1 MQGGVVRSAVMALVL
16 ITTAVTVQAQDLQ
29 PRELRQVFAGNDFEQ
44 PLFLT
49 HAGDGTDRVFILE
62 KPGTIK
68 LLPSSREDAIASDFL
83 VLNDVVN
90 DIAEGGLLGLAF
102 HPDYRRNGLLYV
114 NYTHGNFIS
123 RVSEF
128 RISANPDVVD
138 RSSERVLLDI
148 DQPAVNHNGGQ
159 VTFGP
164 DRMLYIGFGD
174 GGAAN
179 DRFENGQ
186 DPTTLLAAILR
197 IDVDARTPGLE
208 YGIPEDNPFVGNSD
222 GWREEIWAYGL
233 RNPWRFS
240 FDRVTGDLWAGD
252 VGQGAREEVDLIV
265 RGGNYG
271 WNTMEGFLCFNP
283 SSDCN
288 QTGLVL
294 PVIDYNRQQGVS
306 VTGGY
311 VYRGR
316 QLGELSGTYL
326 YGDWGSK
333 RIWGLRYRNGIV
345 EANVEIATSPGNITS
360 FGEDAAGEIYAVGGG
375 IFRIELLPG
384 EMPTAIEEEGED
396 LPLPEAYGL
405 QANYPNPFNAMT
417 TISYSLPIAGEV
429 ELTIFDLLGRRV
441 ATLAAANGREAGRYA
456 VNWDGLDDDGER
468 TASGLYFYRL
478 SAPGVRIT
486 RKMLLLQ

>member
-1 MQGGVVRSAVMALVL
+1 MMTAADSVR
-16 ITTAVTVQAQDLQ
+16 AQDLQ
-29 PRELRQVFAGNDFEQ
+29 PRELRQVFAANDFEQ

-62 KPGTIK
+62 KTGTIK
-68 LLPSSREDAIASDFL
+68 VLPSSRDDATASDFL

-102 HPDYRRNGLLYV
+102 HPDYERNGRLYV

-128 RISANPDVVD
+128 RVSSNPDVVD
-138 RSSERVLLDI
+138 RGSERVLFDV

-159 VTFGP
+159 VDFGP
-164 DRMLYIGFGD
+164 DGMLYIGFGD

-186 DPTTLLAAILR
+186 DPTTLLATILR
-197 IDVDARTPGLE
+197 IDVDSRTGGLE
-208 YGIPEDNPFVGNSD
+208 YGIPPDNPFAANTD

-240 FDRVTGDLWAGD
+240 FDRLTGDLWTGD

-283 SSDCN
+283 SSDCD

-294 PVIDYNRQQGVS
+294 PVIDYNRQAGVS

-316 QLGELSGTYL
+316 RGELTGVYV
-326 YGDWGSK
+326 YGDFGSN
-333 RIWGLRYRNGIV
+333 RIWGLRYGNGFV
-345 EANVEIATSPGNITS
+345 ETSAEIARSPSNIAS
-360 FGEDAAGEIYAVGGG
+360 FGEDAAGELYVVGFGG
-375 IFRIELLPG
+375 SIFIIEPLPG

-396 LPLPEAYGL
+396 IPLPDAYYL
-405 QANYPNPFNAMT
+405 ESNYPNPFNSST
-417 TISYSLPIAGEV
+417 TISYSLPRMGEV
-429 ELTIFDLLGRRV
+429 GLTVFDLLGRRV
-441 ATLAAANGREAGRYA
+441 ATLASFQQREPGQHT
-456 VNWDGLDDDGER
+456 VTWDGLDDDGEQA
-468 TASGLYFYRL
+468 ASGLYFYRL
-478 SAPGVRIT
+478 SAPDFAVT
-486 RKMLLLQ
+486 RKMMLLE

>member
-1 MQGGVVRSAVMALVL
+1 MQGRVVRSAVMALLL
-16 ITTAVTVQAQDLQ
+16 ITTAVTVHAQDLQ
-29 PRELRQVFAGNDFEQ
+29 PRELRQVFVDNDFEQ

-62 KPGTIK
+62 KTGTIK

-102 HPDYRRNGLLYV
+102 HPDYRANGRLYV
-114 NYTHGNFIS
+114 NYTHGNFVS

-128 RISANPDVVD
+128 RISANPNVVD
-138 RSSERVLLDI
+138 RSSERVLFDI

-164 DRMLYIGFGD
+164 DGMLYIGFGD

-197 IDVDARTPGLE
+197 IDVDSRTTGLE
-208 YGIPEDNPFVGNSD
+208 YGIPEDNPFVGNSE

-240 FDRVTGDLWAGD
+240 FDRITGDLWAGD

-316 QLGELSGTYL
+316 QLDELSGVYL
-326 YGDWGSK
+326 YGD
-333 RIWGLRYRNGIV
+333 
-345 EANVEIATSPGNITS
+345 
-360 FGEDAAGEIYAVGGG
+360 
-375 IFRIELLPG
+375 
-384 EMPTAIEEEGED
+384 
-396 LPLPEAYGL
+396 
-405 QANYPNPFNAMT
+405 
-417 TISYSLPIAGEV
+417 
-429 ELTIFDLLGRRV
+429 
-441 ATLAAANGREAGRYA
+441 
-456 VNWDGLDDDGER
+456 
-468 TASGLYFYRL
+468 
-478 SAPGVRIT
+478 
-486 RKMLLLQ
+486 